1 MIEQL
6 SKLGFKK
13 DPNTS
18 VWILEEQHNFSYSDG
33 DGIEN
38 YLLDSIRSCQD
49 KSTSSTQL
57 TKFIRDWPTL
67 YHLSRRRSN
76 IIRSFSTYL
85 KGKNVLEIGCGCGAL
100 SRYLGEIGA
109 NLLAVEGSPRRALI
123 TRERCKDLANVEVV
137 AATSDLVSGLR
148 EFDVVILNGVL
159 EYSTMFMG
167 VNGPSIL
174 LGNSFKQLTKSGI
187 LILAIENQLG
197 LKYFSGQPEDHAGQ
211 PMYGINNSYRE
222 GEFKTWGKIGLT
234 DLLKEAGF
242 ETVDQFIPLP
252 DYKLP
257 ISVITPFGWE
267 NYASELSSLAVDS
280 VLEDPQRTPYDLFS
294 LEKAYLNTWRNGL
307 AGDLAN
313 SFLMVANKSHLP
325 SKIVPSETLAFQFKD
340 DQKIGLNRGI
350 EIIKNG
356 NSIFTKSFPLDSQ
369 VNESYSQMSEFVFT
383 RSYWLELLEIVNRP
397 NWSMEEVLVWFRNW
411 ISALLLLLDP
421 AITKDWNLSVSAR
434 FWEMTPLNTYRDKNG
449 TIQFSEIKNDSPEKI
464 PFSLVVYHGI
474 KVSLLKILSVS
485 KFKANRDITYLE
497 IFDFILGNFEL
508 LKNKDLTFLFLEEQ
522 EQKIDRLI
530 TGKDESC
537 RIDYSKFLQQRDTV
551 LELRS
556 KITELQSQISSLQNE
571 LILICKSQ
579 SWRYTEPLRKFLKF
593 LKPSS

>member
-18 VWILEEQHNFSYSDG
+18 VWVLDEHHNFSYSDG

-49 KSTSSTQL
+49 KSTSSIEL

-100 SRYLGEIGA
+100 SRYLGEIGV
-109 NLLAVEGSPRRALI
+109 NLFAVEGSPRRALI

-137 AATSDLVSGLR
+137 AATSDLVSNLR

-167 VNGPSIL
+167 LNGPSIL
-174 LGNSFKQLTKSGI
+174 LGNSFKQLTQSGI

-222 GEFKTWGKIGLT
+222 GEFKTWGKTELT
-234 DLLKEAGF
+234 DILKGAGF
-242 ETVDQFIPLP
+242 QTVDQFIPLP

-294 LEKAYLNTWRNGL
+294 LEKAYQTTWRNGL
-307 AGDLAN
+307 AGELAN

-325 SKIVPSETLAFQFKD
+325 SKIVPPETLAFQFKD
-340 DQKIGLNRGI
+340 DKKIGFNRGL
-350 EIIKNG
+350 EILKDG
-356 NSIFTKSFPLDSQ
+356 NSLFAKYFPIDSQ
-369 VNESYSQMSEFVFT
+369 VNESYPEMSEFVFT

-411 ISALLLLLDP
+411 ISALLLHLDS
-421 AITKDWNLSVSAR
+421 AEVKDWNLLVNAK
-434 FWEMTPLNTYRDKNG
+434 FWNMTPPNAHRDKNG
-449 TIQFSEIKNDSPEKI
+449 NLQFFGIKNDSPETI

-474 KVSLLKILSVS
+474 KVSLLKIISVS
-485 KFKANRDITYLE
+485 KFKANRDITYSE
-497 IFDFILGNFEL
+497 MFHFILGNLEL
-508 LKNKDLTFLFLEEQ
+508 LKNKDHNPIFWEEQ

-530 TGKDESC
+530 NGKEESSK
-537 RIDYSKFLQQRDTV
+537 IEYSKVIQQRDTV
-551 LELRS
+551 LELKS
-556 KITELQSQISSLQNE
+556 KIIELQSQISSLQNE

>member
-109 NLLAVEGSPRRALI
+109 NLFAVEGSPRRALI

-174 LGNSFKQLTKSGI
+174 LGNSFKQLTNSGI

-222 GEFKTWGKIGLT
+222 GEFKTWGKIELT

-267 NYASELSSLAVDS
+267 NFASELSSLAVDS

-369 VNESYSQMSEFVFT
+369 ANESYSQISEFVFI
-383 RSYWLELLEIVNRP
+383 RSYWFELLEIVNRP

>member
-222 GEFKTWGKIGLT
+222 GEFKTWGKIELT

-257 ISVITPFGWE
+257 ISVVTPFGWE
-267 NYASELSSLAVDS
+267 NFASELSSLAVDS

-434 FWEMTPLNTYRDKNG
+434 FWEMTPLNAYRDKNG

-537 RIDYSKFLQQRDTV
+537 RTDYSKFLQQRDTV